1 MSKIEKFRKGGF
13 KWLFNSISIRMK
25 YKLNNYYFY
34 HYQKKLPIQE
44 NLIVMESEG
53 DLSDN
58 AYALYDYMK
67 ENGYL
72 KKYQV
77 VWLVDD
83 VKTASKN
90 KWLNT
95 KFATKNAYDAIDRE
109 RDKALST
116 CKWYIYD
123 HCNVFSELE
132 KRPEQLVFN
141 LWHGVGYKGV
151 KGKPATEK
159 TSFDYFDTLSD
170 QISVYCQA
178 KFFGCSKDKGKA
190 LGYPRLD
197 YLFNSQKLGSEFIK
211 KLGISSKNKVILW
224 MPTFRKSKS
233 VALSEQYEFSNTGLP
248 ILYTE
253 KSLKRFD
260 EYLTSNNITIL
271 LKVHHLQ
278 ADLPVFKKKFNNI
291 IIIKDEQIKKA
302 GLQLYQFI
310 AGTDGLITDYS
321 SIAIDYLLMDKP
333 IIFTLDDYEEYDKS
347 RGFIIDNA
355 KDYMPGHHVYNYDDL
370 IKALDDVSNNKDY
383 YKSDRAKILPL
394 YHKYSDGN
402 SSARV
407 LNFLKIEK

>member
-132 KRPEQLVFN
+132 KRPEQLIFN
-141 LWHGVGYKGV
+141 LWHGEVG
-151 KGKPATEK
+151 
-159 TSFDYFDTLSD
+159 S
-170 QISVYCQA
+170 
-178 KFFGCSKDKGKA
+178 
-190 LGYPRLD
+190 
-197 YLFNSQKLGSEFIK
+197 
-211 KLGISSKNKVILW
+211 
-224 MPTFRKSKS
+224 
-233 VALSEQYEFSNTGLP
+233 
-248 ILYTE
+248 
-253 KSLKRFD
+253 
-260 EYLTSNNITIL
+260 
-271 LKVHHLQ
+271 
-278 ADLPVFKKKFNNI
+278 
-291 IIIKDEQIKKA
+291 
-302 GLQLYQFI
+302 
-310 AGTDGLITDYS
+310 
-321 SIAIDYLLMDKP
+321 
-333 IIFTLDDYEEYDKS
+333 
-347 RGFIIDNA
+347 
-355 KDYMPGHHVYNYDDL
+355 
-370 IKALDDVSNNKDY
+370 
-383 YKSDRAKILPL
+383 
-394 YHKYSDGN
+394 
-402 SSARV
+402 
-407 LNFLKIEK
+407 

>member
-1 MSKIEKFRKGGF
+1 MSRIEKFRKGGF
-13 KWLFNSISIRMK
+13 KWLFNSIIMK
-25 YKLNNYYFY
+25 MKHKLNSYYFY
-34 HYQKKLPIQE
+34 RYQKKLPIQE

-67 ENGYL
+67 TNGFL
-72 KKYQV
+72 EKYNV

-83 VKTASKN
+83 LKAASKN

-95 KFATKNAYDAIDRE
+95 TFVTKSLYKVIDQE
-109 RDKALST
+109 RDKALAT

-123 HCNVFSELE
+123 HNNVFARLV
-132 KRPEQLVFN
+132 KRQGQMIFN
-141 LWHGVGYKGV
+141 LWHGVGYKGI
-151 KGKPATEK
+151 KGKPILEK

-170 QISVYCQA
+170 KISVYCQA
-178 KFFGCSKDKGKA
+178 KFFCCSEDKGKA

-197 YLFNSQKLGSEFIK
+197 YLYNSKKISQEFIK
-211 KLGISSKNKVILW
+211 KLGVNSNNKVILW

-233 VALSEQYEFSNTGLP
+233 VDLSEEYEFSNTDLP

-253 KSLKRFD
+253 QSLKRFD

-291 IIIKDEQIKKA
+291 IIVKDEQIKKA

-333 IIFTLDDYEEYDKS
+333 IIFTLDDYEKYEKS